1 MTKILH
7 IDTSNEFCS
16 VALSHNNELIGLR
29 ETNEK
34 NAHSRVVTIFS
45 EEVLK
50 ENNLKLTNI
59 DAVAVSEGPGS
70 YTGLRIGVSA
80 AKGFC
85 YALNKPLIAVG
96 TLKAMVTGI
105 IEKFKSEREIEGN
118 MIFCP
123 MIDAR
128 RMEVYDALF
137 DANGN
142 EIRETKA
149 EIIDENS
156 FQELL
161 KKHQIIFSGNGSE
174 KCETLLSQNQN
185 AIFQGDFT
193 TSAKFMIPTAFEKF
207 KKKQFEDVAYFEPF
221 YLKSFIAGLPNVKG
235 LR

>member
-7 IDTSNEFCS
+7 IETSHEFCS
-16 VALSHNNELIGLR
+16 VALSHNDELIGLR

-34 NAHSRVVTIFS
+34 NAHSRVVTIFA

-50 ENNLKLTNI
+50 DNNLKPADL
-59 DAVAVSEGPGS
+59 DAIAVSEGPGS

-85 YALNKPLIAVG
+85 YALNKPLISVG
-96 TLKAMVTGI
+96 TLQAMANGI
-105 IEKFKSEREIEGN
+105 IEIFKSERVIEAN

-128 RMEVYDALF
+128 RMEVYAAIF
-137 DANGN
+137 DRKGN

-149 EIIDENS
+149 EIIDKNS
-156 FQELL
+156 YQELL
-161 KKHQIIFSGNGSE
+161 EKHQIIFSGNGSE
-174 KCETLLSQNQN
+174 KCTALLSSNQN
-185 AIFQGDFT
+185 AIFLSGFT
-193 TSAKFMIPTAFEKF
+193 PSAKFMIPTAFEKF

-221 YLKSFIAGLPNVKG
+221 YLKSFVAGLPNVKG

>member
-7 IDTSNEFCS
+7 IETSHEFCS
-16 VALSHNNELIGLR
+16 VALSHNDELIGLR

-34 NAHSRVVTIFS
+34 NAHSRVVTIFA

-50 ENNLKLTNI
+50 DNNLKPADL
-59 DAVAVSEGPGS
+59 DAIAVSEGPGS

-85 YALNKPLIAVG
+85 YALNKPLISVG
-96 TLKAMVTGI
+96 TLQAMANGI
-105 IEKFKSEREIEGN
+105 IEKFKSEREIKGN

-137 DANGN
+137 DKNGN

-161 KKHQIIFSGNGSE
+161 KKHQIIFSGNGAE
-174 KCETLLSQNQN
+174 KCKTLFAQNQN
-185 AIFQGDFT
+185 AIFQDEFT
-193 TSAKFMIPTAFEKF
+193 TSAKFMVPTAFEKF
-207 KKKQFEDVAYFEPF
+207 KEKQFEDVAYFEPF
-221 YLKSFIAGLPNVKG
+221 YLKSFVAGLPRVKG

>member
-16 VALSHNNELIGLR
+16 VALSHNDKLIGLR

-34 NAHSRVVTIFS
+34 DAHARVVALFT
-45 EEVLK
+45 EEILK
-50 ENNLKLTNI
+50 ENNLNPSDL
-59 DAVAVSEGPGS
+59 DALAVSEGPGS

-96 TLKAMVTGI
+96 TLKSMANGI
-105 IEKFKSEREIEGN
+105 IEKYSLERKIESD

-128 RMEVYDALF
+128 RMEVYAALF
-137 DANGN
+137 DVNGN

-161 KKHQIIFSGNGSE
+161 NKHQIIFSGNGAK
-174 KCETLLSQNQN
+174 KCKPLLCQNKN
-185 AIFQGDFT
+185 AIFQADFT
-193 TSAKFMIPTAFEKF
+193 PSAKFMIPTAMEKF
-207 KKKQFEDVAYFEPF
+207 KRKQFEDVAYFEPF
-221 YLKSFIAGLPNVKG
+221 YLKSFVAGLPRVKG

>member
-16 VALSHNNELIGLR
+16 VALSHNYKLIGIR

-34 NAHSRVVTIFS
+34 NAHARVVTLFIG
-45 EEVLK
+45 EVLK
-50 ENNLKLTNI
+50 ENNLKPSDL
-59 DAVAVSEGPGS
+59 DAIAVSKGPGS

-96 TLKAMVTGI
+96 TLKSMANGI
-105 IEKFKSEREIEGN
+105 TEKFNSEREIDGN

-128 RMEVYDALF
+128 RMEVYAALF
-137 DANGN
+137 DTNGN
-142 EIRETKA
+142 EIRATKA

-156 FQELL
+156 FQDLF
-161 KKHQIIFSGNGSE
+161 KKHQIIFSGNGAK
-174 KCETLLSQNQN
+174 KCKPFLAQHQN
-185 AIFQGDFT
+185 AIFQGDFMP
-193 TSAKFMIPTAFEKF
+193 SAKFMIPTAFEKF

-221 YLKSFIAGLPNVKG
+221 YLKSFVAGLPRVKG